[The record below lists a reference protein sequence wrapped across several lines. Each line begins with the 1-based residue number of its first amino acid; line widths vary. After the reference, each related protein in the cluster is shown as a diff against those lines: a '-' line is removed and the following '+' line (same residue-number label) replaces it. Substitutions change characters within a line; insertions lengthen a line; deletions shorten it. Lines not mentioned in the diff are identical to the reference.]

1 MFYIYVFEK
10 YDDIW
15 QYIIWKNIFH
25 VSIFGSNTWCFSF
38 TLMRLHQVFR
48 EVLNNLDAKCT
59 ESQFN
64 ALHSALKPDTTDLVD
79 PVDPVRGVNLEMA
92 LTWIFSPKQKK
103 MDEEMEAI
111 EALRVRLASGAIIFT
126 MDSSISTVM
135 QLRGRVAEILGRCV
149 DEIKLIALNRQ
160 LQDELCQDLLCEQC
174 LEVTA
179 VTSAI
184 PQLDNELP
192 VLDQLDV
199 LRQMIMSSSLEYQ
212 LEAANHLRKLLSVG
226 DHPPIDKILELGV
239 APRLLELSQQ
249 MATPELQFETLW
261 AIVNIVSGDADQTR
275 SIVELDA
282 VPILLKI
289 LQEAPTVKV
298 QEQAV
303 WAIGNIAG
311 DSIQHRD
318 LCHAHGAMAAVLEV
332 LEHCTKITCLRH
344 AMWMVS
350 NLCRGAPKPNLE
362 DLIPALPLLKKH
374 LSSGDDAE
382 LLADA
387 LWSLSYISDGPNQY
401 IQAVIDADLV
411 SPVVTLL
418 SHPDQ
423 SVHTPALRS
432 VGNLVTGSDTQTDAV
447 LDCRPLDSVMTMMFS
462 PRVQI
467 RKECCW
473 LLSNICAGS
482 LHQVE
487 QIRAHKFFDQFTIL
501 ARDAERSVQ
510 KEAAFAIA
518 NASENKD
525 MIKDLI
531 SAGCMTAMH
540 ELMDNNDYNIQ
551 NLCLC
556 FISNVRKALISEDS
570 TSPSWTEFL
579 ETFSIEDVEQ
589 MLENAGNEAVR
600 IKAQELID
608 QMNSDA
614 ACRQSVEWFLAFN
627 VLREPVTQASP
638 AGPQKRS
645 SESSEMQRYAK
656 TRKVRKEYVIRGV
669 STVCPN
675 PMYRPNGCAT
685 CGGWP
690 PPSNQESWQQ

>member
-1 MFYIYVFEK
+1 MADELLEWLIWMFGKVNGLNVSNECKSIFVRSMASVNIPYENTIK
-10 YDDIW
+10 
-15 QYIIWKNIFH
+15 YIIFH
-25 VSIFGSNTWCFSF
+25 FSIVLFKYLIC
-38 TLMRLHQVFR
+38 LIHLEMRLHQVFR

-59 ESQFN
+59 ESQLD
-64 ALHSALKPDTTDLVD
+64 ALRGALKPDTTD
-79 PVDPVRGVNLEMA
+79 PVDRGKGVNLEMA
-92 LTWIFSPKQKK
+92 LMWIFSPKQKK
-103 MDEEMEAI
+103 MDEEKEAI

-126 MDSSISTVM
+126 LDSSISTVM

-160 LQDELCQDLLCEQC
+160 LQDEELCQDLLCEQC

-184 PQLDNELP
+184 PQLDSELP

-249 MATPELQFETLW
+249 MTTPELQFETLW

-275 SIVELDA
+275 SVVELDA

-318 LCHAHGAMAAVLEV
+318 LCHAHGAMSAVLEV

-350 NLCRGAPKPNLE
+350 NLCRGAPKPRLE

-374 LSSGDDAE
+374 LCGDDAE

-411 SPVVTLL
+411 PPVVTLL

-447 LDCRPLDSVMTMMFS
+447 LDCCPLDSVMTMMSS

-570 TSPSWTEFL
+570 TSPYWTQFL
-579 ETFSIEDVEQ
+579 ETFSIEDVEE

-614 ACRQSVEWFLAFN
+614 ACRQSVE
-627 VLREPVTQASP
+627 
-638 AGPQKRS
+638 
-645 SESSEMQRYAK
+645 
-656 TRKVRKEYVIRGV
+656 
-669 STVCPN
+669 
-675 PMYRPNGCAT
+675 
-685 CGGWP
+685 
-690 PPSNQESWQQ
+690 